1 MKGQK
6 DPNLVEFARRLKELL
21 AKYKSFREAA
31 EELDIPESTLTR
43 VARGANE
50 PGSALLLALST
61 KLNVSM
67 SYLLGLDDEL
77 TPAIRAGERLKSE
90 FGLVPVPRLDARAAA
105 GSGSINHIVA
115 IDKTLPF
122 PVWMLHKLAPPGAKV
137 SFIRASGDSM
147 LPTFDDGALLLVNES
162 ENQLPS
168 KPSKPKTPKSD
179 YDPRDIFVFLLGADQ
194 RVKRLRRLA
203 ADEILIISD
212 NRAYDPEILRGAELK
227 RFKIFGR
234 VIWWDNRL

>member
-6 DPNLVEFARRLKELL
+6 DPNLVEFARRLKGLL
-21 AKYKSFREAA
+21 AKYKSYREAA

-67 SYLLGLDDEL
+67 SYLLGLDDEP
-77 TPAIRAGERLKSE
+77 TPAIRAREHSKPEL
-90 FGLVPVPRLDARAAA
+90 GLVPVPRLDARAAA

-147 LPTFDDGALLLVNES
+147 APTFDDGALLLVNES
-162 ENQLPS
+162 ENQLSP
-168 KPSKPKTPKSD
+168 KPSTPKGGD
-179 YDPRDIFVFLLGADQ
+179 DHRDIFVFLLGADQ
-194 RVKRLRRLA
+194 RVKRLRRLG

-212 NRAYDPEILRGAELK
+212 NRAYDPEILRGAQLK
-227 RFKIFGR
+227 RFKIIGR

>member
-1 MKGQK
+1 MKGQR
-6 DPNLVEFARRLKELL
+6 DPNLVEFARRLKGLL

-67 SYLLGLDDEL
+67 SYLLGLDDDPA
-77 TPAIRAGERLKSE
+77 PAIRTGERSKPEVSLI
-90 FGLVPVPRLDARAAA
+90 PVPSLDARAAA
-105 GSGSINHIVA
+105 GAGSINHIIA
-115 IDKTLPF
+115 IEKTLPF
-122 PVWMLHKLAPPGAKV
+122 PVWMLHKLASPGAKV
-137 SFIRASGDSM
+137 SFMRASGDSM

-162 ENQLPS
+162 DNQLPS
-168 KPSKPKTPKSD
+168 KPSKPEMD
-179 YDPRDIFVFLLGADQ
+179 HERQGIFVFLQGADQ

-203 ADEILIISD
+203 SGEILIISD

-227 RFKIFGR
+227 RIKIIGR